1 MPNSQEKSMRE
12 MVQEIKDQLREFS
25 STRVEMLKAELRE
38 KVQHIKSAAPM
49 LVAAIVFAIGAFL
62 TLTFGLVALLAV
74 LIQNPYS
81 WAIGA
86 AIVFVVYALAA
97 ALLGWLGYKE
107 IQTEGLAPQRT
118 IRVLK
123 QDQAW
128 LKNEARSA

>member
-12 MVQEIKDQLREFS
+12 MVQEIKDQLRDFS

-86 AIVFVVYALAA
+86 GIVFVVYALAA

-128 LKNEARSA
+128 LKSEARSV